1 MVLLAAMCQVIIQCG
16 ALPNLLNLCSHTK
29 KAIRK
34 ETLWTISNIT
44 AGNKDQIEEVRV
56 VFFFSARK
64 IGSACDR
71 AGIIGYQKQSIS
83 AFRHCVF

>member
-44 AGNKDQIEEVRV
+44 AGNKDQIEEVPWCQIVPALLTSLAAWVDNLLPMELKFQTRARV
-56 VFFFSARK
+56 
-64 IGSACDR
+64 
-71 AGIIGYQKQSIS
+71 
-83 AFRHCVF
+83 